1 MIIGRTFTFCAAH
14 ELTKHKGKCKNQH
27 GHNYK
32 LEVQIEGNLNTDTDS
47 PEFAMVADFGNL
59 DKTVNKLVIEELD
72 HTNLNDH
79 PYINYPTAEAIA
91 LWITKQITNHIPLG
105 IHLRKVKLWENDRSY
120 AEVRL

>member
-14 ELTKHKGKCKNQH
+14 ELPKHKGKCKNVH

-32 LEVQIEGNLNTDTDS
+32 LEVEIEGNLNADTDS
-47 PEFAMVADFGNL
+47 PEFGMVADFGNL
-59 DKTVNKLVIEELD
+59 DKTVNELIIKQLD
-72 HTNLNDH
+72 HTHLNNH
-79 PYINYPTAEAIA
+79 GGIGYPTVESIA
-91 LWITKQITNHIPLG
+91 LWITKEIADYLPMG

>member
-14 ELTKHKGKCKNQH
+14 SLCKHKGKCKNQH

-32 LEVQIEGNLNTDTDS
+32 LEIQIEGNLNTDVES
-47 PEFAMVADFGNL
+47 PEFGMVADFGNL
-59 DKTVNKLVIEELD
+59 DKSVNKLVIEELD

-79 PYINYPTAEAIA
+79 KIINYPTVEAIA
-91 LWITKQITNHIPLG
+91 LWITKEIADHIPAG